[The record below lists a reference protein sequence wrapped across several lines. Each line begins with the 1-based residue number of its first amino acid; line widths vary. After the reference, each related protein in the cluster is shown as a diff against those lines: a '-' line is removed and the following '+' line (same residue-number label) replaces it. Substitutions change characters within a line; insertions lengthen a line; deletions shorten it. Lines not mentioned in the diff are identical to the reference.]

1 MKKSLLKYGAESLAV
16 LTSLL
21 PLAVSAQTLPNPPIT
36 DPATAVNTLCVIAG
50 WMFTFLI
57 VLAIIFVILAAFNY
71 LTAGGDPEKV
81 KTASSQLI
89 YAAVA
94 VAVAIFA
101 KGLPLLVSGVLGS
114 NIAAQC

>member
-1 MKKSLLKYGAESLAV
+1 MHKQFLKYGARALAAASILAPFIVAAQV
-16 LTSLL
+16 L
-21 PLAVSAQTLPNPPIT
+21 PPPPIT
-36 DPATAVNTLCVIAG
+36 TPQTAINTLCLIAG

-57 VLAIIFVILAAFNY
+57 VFAIIFVILAAFNY

-81 KTASSQLI
+81 KTASNQLI

-101 KGLPLLVSGVLGS
+101 KGLPLLVSGLLGS
-114 NIAAQC
+114 NIAQQC